1 MPATVN
7 EVNDLKK
14 YLTGVMDRADRHA
27 DNVNEVVLTLLG
39 ALLWKKD
46 PNPII
51 VMTRE
56 NQTTNV
62 LWAHINNHKYAFSYN
77 NNTKSI
83 EMRSNSTHG
92 DVLKSFNNQDN
103 AASIKAFFKTL

>member
-7 EVNDLKK
+7 EVNDLKM
-14 YLTGVMDRADRHA
+14 YLTGVMKRADHHA
-27 DNVNEVVLTLLG
+27 NNVNEVVLTLIG

-46 PNPII
+46 QSPIT

-62 LWAHINNHKYAFSYN
+62 LWVYIQGKKYAFSYN
-77 NNTKSI
+77 HDTKSI
-83 EMRSNSTHG
+83 EMRLNSTQG
-92 DVLKSFNNQDN
+92 DVLKSFNNQDS
-103 AASIKAFFKTL
+103 ATGIRAFFETL